1 MRVKITKSPNSKKKF
16 RATLDDG
23 RTVDFGASGY
33 SDYTKHKNPSR
44 MRSYVLRH
52 GGRVPK
58 RTIAERDPKKIQN
71 MMLNVTFSD
80 KENWNM
86 SGIDGA
92 GFWSRW
98 YLWSFPTF
106 QGVEKFISKRF
117 GFCLIS
123 FYHSLCEVPP
133 WVGDFHKF
141 FVGYRK
147 SGK

>member
-16 RATLDDG
+16 RAILEDG

-58 RTIAERDPKKIQN
+58 RTIAERDPKKIQD
-71 MMLNVTFSD
+71 MMLNVDYSFS
-80 KENWNM
+80 ENWGI
-86 SGIDGA
+86 SGINGA

-98 YLWSFPTF
+98 YLWSYPSFE
-106 QGVEKFISKRF
+106 GVEKFMSKRF
-117 GFCLIS
+117 GIT
-123 FYHSLCEVPP
+123 
-133 WVGDFHKF
+133 FHKIP
-141 FVGYRK
+141 
-147 SGK
+147 

>member
-1 MRVKITKSPNSKKKF
+1 MRVKIIRSPDRKKKF
-16 RATLDDG
+16 RAVLEDG

-58 RTIAERDPKKIQN
+58 RTIAEREPKKIQN
-71 MMLNVTFSD
+71 MMLDVASSD
-80 KENWNM
+80 KEDWKL

-106 QGVEKFISKRF
+106 EGVRKFMKKRF
-117 GFCLIS
+117 GVVIT
-123 FYHSLCEVPP
+123 Y
-133 WVGDFHKF
+133 
-141 FVGYRK
+141 
-147 SGK
+147 

>member
-1 MRVKITKSPNSKKKF
+1 MRVKIIRSPDKKKKF
-16 RATLDDG
+16 RAVLEDG

-58 RTIAERDPKKIQN
+58 RTIAEREPKKIQD
-71 MMLNVTFSD
+71 MMLDVTSSD
-80 KENWNM
+80 KEDWKL

-106 QGVEKFISKRF
+106 EGVRKFMKKRF
-117 GFCLIS
+117 GVVIT
-123 FYHSLCEVPP
+123 Y
-133 WVGDFHKF
+133 
-141 FVGYRK
+141 
-147 SGK
+147 

>member
-1 MRVKITKSPNSKKKF
+1 VYTISMRVKIIRSPDRKKKF
-16 RATLDDG
+16 RAILEDG

-58 RTIAERDPKKIQN
+58 RTIAEREPKKIQD
-71 MMLNVTFSD
+71 MMLDVTSSD
-80 KENWNM
+80 KEDWKL

-106 QGVEKFISKRF
+106 EGVRKFMKKRF
-117 GFCLIS
+117 GVVIT
-123 FYHSLCEVPP
+123 Y
-133 WVGDFHKF
+133 
-141 FVGYRK
+141 
-147 SGK
+147 

>member
-1 MRVKITKSPNSKKKF
+1 MRVKIVKSPDRKKKF
-16 RATLDDG
+16 RAILEDG

-58 RTIAERDPKKIQN
+58 RIIAEREPERIHK
-71 MMLNVTFSD
+71 MMLDVTSSD
-80 KENWNM
+80 KEDWKK

-98 YLWSFPTF
+98 YLWGHPTF
-106 QGVEKFISKRF
+106 EGAKKIISKKF
-117 GFCLIS
+117 GLS
-123 FYHSLCEVPP
+123 FV
-133 WVGDFHKF
+133 
-141 FVGYRK
+141 
-147 SGK
+147 

>member
-1 MRVKITKSPNSKKKF
+1 MRVKIIKSPDRKKKF
-16 RATLDDG
+16 RAVLEDG

-58 RTIAERDPKKIQN
+58 RTIAEREPKQIQD
-71 MMLNVTFSD
+71 MMLDVTSSD
-80 KENWNM
+80 KEDWKL

-106 QGVEKFISKRF
+106 EGVRKFMKKRF
-117 GFCLIS
+117 GVVIT
-123 FYHSLCEVPP
+123 Y
-133 WVGDFHKF
+133 
-141 FVGYRK
+141 
-147 SGK
+147 